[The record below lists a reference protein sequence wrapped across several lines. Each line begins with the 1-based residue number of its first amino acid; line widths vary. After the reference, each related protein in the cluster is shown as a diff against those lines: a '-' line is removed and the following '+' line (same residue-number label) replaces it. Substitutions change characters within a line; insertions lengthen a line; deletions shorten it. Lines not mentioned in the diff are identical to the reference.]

1 MGGKW
6 SSWHSRNNSP
16 RNRSGAPGGW
26 GGWGRWG
33 DYDEVSSA
41 GKASACQPQGMTE
54 ARFSRTMTAGELVYF
69 GGVDQMMMG
78 DFYTTKG
85 F

>member
-16 RNRSGAPGGW
+16 RNRSGAPRGR

-54 ARFSRTMTAGELVYF
+54 GRFSRTMTAGELVYF

>member
-1 MGGKW
+1 M
-6 SSWHSRNNSP
+6 
-16 RNRSGAPGGW
+16 
-26 GGWGRWG
+26 
-33 DYDEVSSA
+33 SSA

>member
-1 MGGKW
+1 MV
-6 SSWHSRNNSP
+6 
-16 RNRSGAPGGW
+16 SGAAGIPVITAQETGAAPPGGR

-41 GKASACQPQGMTE
+41 GKASACQPRGMTE
-54 ARFSRTMTAGELVYF
+54 GRFSRTMTAGELVYF